1 MYYYLYDSKLND
13 KKYNNI
19 IAKIETRLTD
29 LGINGKINRLSFLKN
44 INQVINEE
52 VKRGVKTI
60 IIVGDDKTI
69 GQVIN
74 LIADLNI
81 TIGII
86 PIGPNNNIAKLLGLP
101 LEEAACDTISSRII
115 KKIDLGKINNYYFLT
130 SLEIGGKNITLE
142 CDNNYIINLQEDNN
156 IINISNLNNCYDT
169 ISDPTDG
176 KLDIFIENVH
186 KKIFARNKS
195 TFSYLKNKTIRVTGD
210 KNVPIFLSDE
220 RKIIKTP
227 ADITVMPKKI
237 KIIVGKKRYF

>member
-13 KKYNNI
+13 KKYTNI
-19 IAKIETRLTD
+19 IARIETRLTD

-44 INQVINEE
+44 INQVLAEE
-52 VKRGVKTI
+52 IKRGVKTI

-74 LIADLNI
+74 LIADFNI

-86 PIGPNNNIAKLLGLP
+86 PIGPNNNIARLLGLP
-101 LEEAACDTISSRII
+101 SEESACDIISSRII
-115 KKIDLGKINNYYFLT
+115 KKMDLGKINNYYFLT

-142 CDNNYIINLQEDNN
+142 CDKNYIINLQENNN
-156 IINISNLNNCYDT
+156 IINISNLNSCYDT

-176 KLDIFIENVH
+176 KLDIFIENVQNRLFR
-186 KKIFARNKS
+186 KNRS
-195 TFSYLKNKTIRVTGD
+195 TLSHLKNKTIRVTSD
-210 KNVPIFLSDE
+210 KTIPIFLSDE

-227 ADITVMPKKI
+227 ADVDIIPKKI
-237 KIIVGKKRYF
+237 KMIVGKRRYF